1 MTERTTRR
9 GVLAATVLAAV
20 TGLSLSSAG
29 DLLEA
34 FAPLSGRAWDAA
46 DRRRPERVESPY
58 GVATVRID
66 DHGVPHVAADDE
78 RAAYFAVGHCH
89 GFDRSF
95 QLDLQRRQMRGQLS
109 AIVGDVTLE
118 SDEFHRRMDFTAAAA
133 ATLDGIEGTPVE
145 ALLEAYA
152 AGVNVAFEGSPLPLE
167 FSLLE
172 YKPEPWTP
180 VDTLLMEKQIA
191 WSLTGDFTA
200 LRRSVVEDRLDPAIF
215 EELYPERMDHEVPVL
230 RTDSPHVDSLGEL
243 QGIGVDDTE
252 DDETTDA
259 TAGVGGDEV
268 DANGGATRVDG
279 TKLTDWLARFESGP
293 GVGSNSWVVSGSY
306 TEDGRPIVANDPHL
320 ELLTPPLWYEQHVET
335 PETNV
340 RGVTFPGVPFVVIGA
355 NDAGAWGFTNVGA
368 DVLDCYTYEIDDDAE
383 RYRYRGEWRDFDR
396 EEVEIEVAGGENRTI
411 TVRKTV
417 HGPLIER
424 EDERIGVAWTGLCA
438 TRTTE
443 AVYALTV
450 SAGADDVIDA
460 ADRFDVPT
468 QNLVY
473 GDVDG
478 RTVYLAVGRL
488 PIRRDG
494 DDADGD
500 PIPGNRI
507 FDGSAGEG
515 EWAGYTPY
523 GGADWDGEGFVPA
536 EEQPGAIDPDV
547 LATANQRL
555 ADDPDHYVGVAF
567 AMPYR
572 GRRIYDVLDEMVATD
587 ATTDLEFHTA
597 LQIDSRDERAPA
609 IVSDLLDAGR
619 KAIDEGRF
627 GPDGVG
633 VGSDETS
640 VGSDETSVDSEQT
653 NMDSEQTNM
662 DSEQT
667 NVDSEQTNVDSDDV
681 AETLDI
687 LESWDYRMKRDSRGA
702 LVFARWFEHL
712 RERTLDPVFSETD
725 LDESYYPNDWIVATL
740 PADSPVFADRSR
752 DDVLVAALVAT
763 IDELDETG
771 WERYGDWNTTEPIGH
786 PLGGEAPFLDPP
798 TRPTDGSRVTV
809 GNYRF
814 ESAVG
819 ASWRMVVQPGADAV
833 AILPG
838 GNSGDYFSPHYDD
851 QFERWADGEYKPLS
865 LDASGSVAVRFEEVD
880 E

>member
-1 MTERTTRR
+1 MTERITRR
-9 GVLAATVLAAV
+9 GVLAATVLAGV

-29 DLLEA
+29 DLLET

-46 DRRRPERVESPY
+46 DRERPERVESPY
-58 GVATVRID
+58 GEATVRMD

-89 GFDRSF
+89 GFDRGF

-118 SDEFHRRMDFTAAAA
+118 SDEFHRRMDFSAAAE
-133 ATLDGIEGTPVE
+133 ATLEGIEGTPVE

-152 AGVNVAFEGSPLPLE
+152 AGVNAAFEGSQLPLE

-172 YKPEPWTP
+172 YEPEPWTP

-200 LRRSVVEDRLDPAIF
+200 LRESVVEDRLDPAIF

-243 QGIGVDDTE
+243 QGIRVDGTE

-259 TAGVGGDEV
+259 TARAGGDGV
-268 DANGGATRVDG
+268 DANGGTTRAGGKALV
-279 TKLTDWLARFESGP
+279 DWLARFETGL
-293 GVGSNSWVVSGSY
+293 GVGSNSWVVSGKY
-306 TEDGRPIVANDPHL
+306 TDDGRPIVANDPHL

-340 RGVTFPGVPFVVIGA
+340 RGVTFPGVPFVVIGT

-383 RYRYRGEWRDFDR
+383 RYRYRGEWRDFDH
-396 EEVEIEVAGGENRTI
+396 EEVEIEVAGDENRTI

-424 EDERIGVAWTGLCA
+424 EDEHIGVAWTGLCA

-443 AVYALTV
+443 AVYELTV
-450 SAGADDVIDA
+450 SEGAEDVIDA

-500 PIPGNRI
+500 PIPGNRV

-515 EWAGYTPY
+515 DWAGYTPY
-523 GGADWDGEGFVPA
+523 GGAEWDGEGFVPA

-555 ADDPDHYVGVAF
+555 ADDPVHYVGVAF

-572 GRRIYDVLDEMVATD
+572 GRRIYDVLDEVVATD
-587 ATTDLEFHTA
+587 TTTDLEFHTA
-597 LQIDSRDERAPA
+597 LQVDSRDERAPA

-619 KAIDEGRF
+619 EAVEQGTFD
-627 GPDGVG
+627 PDGVG
-633 VGSDETS
+633 VDSDGVGMDSDET
-640 VGSDETSVDSEQT
+640 G
-653 NMDSEQTNM
+653 
-662 DSEQT
+662 
-667 NVDSEQTNVDSDDV
+667 VDSDDV
-681 AETLDI
+681 AETLDA
-687 LESWDYRMKRDSRGA
+687 LESWDYRMTRDSRGA

-712 RERTLDPVFSETD
+712 RERTLEPVFSETD
-725 LDESYYPNDWIVATL
+725 LDETYYPNDWIVATL
-740 PADSPVFADRSR
+740 PADSPIFADRSR

-771 WERYGDWNTTEPIGH
+771 WEQYGDWNTTEPIGH
-786 PLGGEAPFLDPP
+786 PLGGEAPFLDHS
-798 TRPTDGSRVTV
+798 TRPTDGSRATV

-819 ASWRMVVQPGADAV
+819 ASWRMVAQPGVEAV

-838 GNSGDYFSPHYDD
+838 GNSGDYFSSHYDD

-865 LDASGSVAVRFEEVD
+865 LDASGSVAVRFEGVD